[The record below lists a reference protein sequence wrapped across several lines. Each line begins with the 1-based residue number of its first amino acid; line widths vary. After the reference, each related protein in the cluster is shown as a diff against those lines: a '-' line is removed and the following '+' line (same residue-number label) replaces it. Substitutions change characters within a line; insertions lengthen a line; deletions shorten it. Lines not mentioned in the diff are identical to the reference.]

1 MKLDQLKGI
10 IREEVQSA
18 VRQELKEIIVE
29 AVEIASR
36 PSDKPV
42 EKVQEQVT
50 STPQQNID
58 RKQLAELIGL
68 KEPPKQINI
77 KFSENNKLDEMLQQT
92 RQEMSGGDY
101 KNIIS
106 ATSDMVAKP
115 NFANTMASQ
124 MGMTGAQPGLDIS
137 SLDFV
142 SKAKKVYDKAVE
154 KSKNKL

>member
-36 PSDKPV
+36 PTDQPAVKA
-42 EKVQEQVT
+42 QEQVT
-50 STPQQNID
+50 NTPEQEIN

-68 KEPPKQINI
+68 REPPKQTTI
-77 KFSENNKLDEMLQQT
+77 KFSENSKLDEMLQQT
-92 RQEMSGGDY
+92 RQDMSGGEY
-101 KNIIS
+101 KNVIN
-106 ATSDMVAKP
+106 ATSDMVSKP

-124 MGMTGAQPGLDIS
+124 IGLTGEQPGLDIS

-142 SKAKKVYDKAVE
+142 KKAKNVYDKAVE
-154 KSKNKL
+154 KSQNK

>member
-36 PSDKPV
+36 PSDQPA

-68 KEPPKQINI
+68 KEPPKQTNI
-77 KFSENNKLDEMLQQT
+77 KFSENRKLDEMLQQT

-101 KNIIS
+101 KNIIN
-106 ATSDMVAKP
+106 ATSDMISKP

-124 MGMTGAQPGLDIS
+124 MGMTGEQVGLDIS

-142 SKAKKVYDKAVE
+142 NKAKKVYDKAVE
-154 KSKNKL
+154 KSQNKL